1 MSHAATGYFA
11 IVVLAVALLAV
22 VGYFLGAIRSSR
34 YTTAQYF
41 FYLYGRVMT
50 RILYR
55 AEIRGRLELAPGQG
69 AVIVCNH
76 RSPFDPAFIQLAT
89 DRVVHWM
96 VAREY
101 CSHPLYAW
109 FFRIPEA
116 IPVGRGGIDTAA
128 TKMAIRYARRA
139 DLVGMFPEGRLNG
152 TDKLLLPGRP
162 GAVLVALK
170 AETPIVPCY
179 ITGSPRG
186 ETMLGSMFV
195 PAHGKLT
202 IGAPIDISAYYG
214 REKEREV
221 LETLTRQVLREIAS
235 LAGDP
240 DFTPELA
247 GRRWL
252 PEEPSEV

>member
-1 MSHAATGYFA
+1 MSHEAVGIFA
-11 IVVLAVALLAV
+11 FVLLVVLALVV
-22 VGYFLGAIRSSR
+22 VGCVVWSIKRSR
-34 YTTAQYF
+34 FTAAQYF
-41 FYLYGRVMT
+41 YYLYGRVMT

-55 AEIRGRLELAPGQG
+55 AQIRGELALGPQQG

-109 FFRIPEA
+109 FFTIPQA
-116 IPVGRGGIDTAA
+116 IPVGRGGVDTAA
-128 TKMAIRYARRA
+128 TKLAIRYAKRG
-139 DLVGMFPEGRLNG
+139 DMVGMFPEGRLND
-152 TDKLLLPGRP
+152 TQEVLLPGRP

-170 AETPIVPCY
+170 AEVPIIPCY

-186 ETMLGSMFV
+186 KTLIGSMFV
-195 PAHGKLT
+195 PAKGKLV
-202 IGAPIDISAYYG
+202 IGKPMDISAYYG
-214 REKEREV
+214 REKDREV
-221 LETLTRQVLREIAS
+221 LEALTLQVLKEIAL
-235 LAGDP
+235 LAGVSDY
-240 DFTPELA
+240 TPKLA

-252 PEEPSEV
+252 PEE

>member
-1 MSHAATGYFA
+1 MSHEATHILAFL
-11 IVVLAVALLAV
+11 VLAVLGLAV
-22 VGYFLGAIRSSR
+22 VTYVVWSIRRSR
-34 YTTAQYF
+34 FTVAQYF

-55 AEIRGRLELAPGQG
+55 ARIDGKLDLPDSQG

-101 CSHPLYAW
+101 CTHPLYAW
-109 FFRIPEA
+109 FFNIPEA

-128 TKMAIRYARRA
+128 TKMAIRYARRG
-139 DLVGMFPEGRLNG
+139 DMVGMFPEGRLND
-152 TDKLLLPGRP
+152 TAELLLPGRP
-162 GAVLVALK
+162 GAALVALK
-170 AETPIVPCY
+170 AEVPIIPCY

-186 ETMLGSMFV
+186 ATMLGSMFV
-195 PAHGKLT
+195 PANGHLV
-202 IGAPIDISAYYG
+202 IGRPMDISAYYG

-221 LETLTRQVLREIAS
+221 LEELTRKILREIAA
-235 LAGDP
+235 LAGES
-240 DFTPELA
+240 DFTPQLA

-252 PEEPSEV
+252 PTE